1 MIILFQL
8 LGLIV
13 VVIVYFSIR
22 QFYFKK
28 RLNIKDKQ
36 YFVDGRNKFFL
47 GLEYGLIALI
57 VIVGIVLISIELTVY
72 ISPVIGPLLFF
83 SIFTVQGIEEW
94 LLRREEK
101 VYYYRFLGSI
111 AFISLMIIFSVGEG
125 LI

>member
-1 MIILFQL
+1 MILFQII
-8 LGLIV
+8 GLV
-13 VVIVYFSIR
+13 AVSIVYFFVR

-36 YFVDGRNKFFL
+36 YFVEGRNNFFL
-47 GLEYGLIALI
+47 TLEYSLIAFI
-57 VIVGIVLISIELTVY
+57 IFVGIILINLELTVY
-72 ISPVIGPLLFF
+72 ITPVIGPLLFF
-83 SIFTVQGIEEW
+83 LIFTVQGIEEW

-101 VYYYRFLGSI
+101 VYYYRFLASI